1 MAEHHGSVSTLCRL
15 FDEIETLLKEP
26 RIALELG
33 RQGCNSSIVLLAIQG
48 LAAYM
53 RGDSRQASDDLL
65 TAAEEIRA
73 RSERR

>member
-1 MAEHHGSVSTLCRL
+1 MAEHHGSAAALSRL

-26 RIALELG
+26 VIGLELG
-33 RQGCNSSIVLLAIQG
+33 RQGVNSSIMLLAMQG
-48 LAAYM
+48 AQAYV
-53 RGDSRQASDDLL
+53 RGDWRQASEDLL